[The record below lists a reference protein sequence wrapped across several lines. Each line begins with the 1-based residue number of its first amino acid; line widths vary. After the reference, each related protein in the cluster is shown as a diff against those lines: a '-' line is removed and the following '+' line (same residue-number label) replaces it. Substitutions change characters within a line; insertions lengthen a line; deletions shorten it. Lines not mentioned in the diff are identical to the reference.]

1 LDRKIRIGIV
11 AIFIGVIIIAIG
23 SYLLFTVIR
32 DTNIALA
39 EPTPV
44 PVVVDEVFVA
54 SRDLPVGE
62 YIDEIDIKQIS
73 VPIELIPRNA
83 ILALEDAI
91 GLYAKVPLI
100 QGEIILQSNL
110 ADPTNVQYDLAF
122 EIDDDQVLF
131 AFPASDFM
139 SSLGLIQ
146 RGDLVDI
153 FVTIEQE
160 VPVYEGDQ
168 IAAEEDEEVPAEIIT
183 FDAFQK
189 VSITAMIAEILLETN
204 EEGEVID
211 PYATP
216 SPSQVTIKAYLLALN
231 PQDALVLKHLKDTG
245 AIFDIVLRAPTSDD
259 VFELV
264 PVYDKFLNDYF
275 GLEIEE

>member
-1 LDRKIRIGIV
+1 M
-11 AIFIGVIIIAIG
+11 
-23 SYLLFTVIR
+23 
-32 DTNIALA
+32 A
-39 EPTPV
+39 EPTAV
-44 PVVVDEVFVA
+44 PVVVDKVFVA
-54 SRDLPVGE
+54 GRDLPVGE
-62 YIDEIDIKQIS
+62 YIDEIDIKQID

-110 ADPTNVQYDLAF
+110 ADPTNVQWDLAF
-122 EIDDDQVLF
+122 EIDDNQVLF
-131 AFPASDFM
+131 AFPATDFM
-139 SSLGLIQ
+139 SRLGLIQ

-189 VSITAMIAEILLETN
+189 VSITAMIADIVLETN

-264 PVYDKFLNDYF
+264 PVYGKFLNDYF